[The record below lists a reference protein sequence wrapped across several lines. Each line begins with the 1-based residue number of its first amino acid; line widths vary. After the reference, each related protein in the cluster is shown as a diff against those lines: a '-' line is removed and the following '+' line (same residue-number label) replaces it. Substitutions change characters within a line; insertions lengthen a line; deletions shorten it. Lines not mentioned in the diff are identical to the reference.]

1 MVDLLGTEGAEKDL
15 QAKIDEYKALA
26 AANPDRQIDV
36 AALVMSAMD
45 NQEHSHVSNKVR
57 NWSYTAS
64 LLFPPVGL
72 LIAAY
77 FWWFNKKED
86 AHKLA
91 LVCIGLTVF
100 IVAITLIFIDV
111 LIQSVATPAQLQGI
125 ENLNP
130 NQLQQDIQ

>member
-1 MVDLLGTEGAEKDL
+1 MVDILGTDSAEKDL
-15 QAKIDEYKALA
+15 QAKLEEYKALA
-26 AANPDRQIDV
+26 AANPDKQIDV
-36 AALVMSAMD
+36 AALVMSAME
-45 NQEHSHVSNKVR
+45 NQEHSRVSTKAR

-72 LIAAY
+72 FIAVY

-86 AHKLA
+86 AHKIA

-100 IVAITLIFIDV
+100 IVAVTLVFVDV
-111 LIQSVATPAQLQGI
+111 LIQSVATPAQIQGI

-130 NQLQQDIQ
+130 NQFQQDLQ